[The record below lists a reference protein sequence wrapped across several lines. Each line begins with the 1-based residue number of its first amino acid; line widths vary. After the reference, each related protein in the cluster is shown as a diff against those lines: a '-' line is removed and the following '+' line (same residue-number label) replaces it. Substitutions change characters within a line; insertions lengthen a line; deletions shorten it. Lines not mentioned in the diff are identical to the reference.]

1 MAFLLE
7 IARLFIYLVIY
18 YFFFFWK
25 KMQPQQQKS
34 ETTMLNNYV
43 KHLCYTSLSLDTD
56 GKDVWILPQKT
67 ELCFLLLFRK
77 GQ

>member
-18 YFFFFWK
+18 YFFLEK
-25 KMQPQQQKS
+25 NGSPSNKRLKLV
-34 ETTMLNNYV
+34 LNNHV
-43 KHLCYTSLSLDTD
+43 EHLCYTILSLDTD
-56 GKDVWILPQKT
+56 GKDVWIRPQKT
-67 ELCFLLLFRK
+67 ELCFLLLLRK